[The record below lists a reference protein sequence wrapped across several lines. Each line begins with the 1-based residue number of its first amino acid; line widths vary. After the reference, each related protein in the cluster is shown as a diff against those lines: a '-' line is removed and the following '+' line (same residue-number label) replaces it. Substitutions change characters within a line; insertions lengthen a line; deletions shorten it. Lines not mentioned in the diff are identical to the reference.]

1 MSNHLR
7 FRSVIASRCVCVISR
22 QTTRIIAASLSS
34 VPLKGSYTA
43 ITEQLWWQREEAK
56 RRCTSPAARAGDHPV
71 APKPQHEAVV
81 EYDFPGDAKLKDE
94 YSNPWGDARRGFMW
108 HVEDHCS
115 MFCAVCAAP
124 SDGQAGLVSFLRIWM
139 LWPEMSLSP
148 TAMMETQTLPRHY
161 SSLPALIALCCTS
174 A

>member
-1 MSNHLR
+1 MSNHLLI
-7 FRSVIASRCVCVISR
+7 RSVVASRCVSLISR

-56 RRCTSPAARAGDHPV
+56 RRSTSPAARVGNQPV

-94 YSNPWGDARRGFMW
+94 YSNPWGDVRCVLW
-108 HVEDHCS
+108 
-115 MFCAVCAAP
+115 AVASAKRERVTAELG
-124 SDGQAGLVSFLRIWM
+124 SVSFLRISM
-139 LWPEMSLSP
+139 L
-148 TAMMETQTLPRHY
+148 
-161 SSLPALIALCCTS
+161 
-174 A
+174 